1 MAGLHADIVCHILQ
15 WLDATRANLCLLNDV
30 KAVSKDWLLAARR
43 VLRQHAG
50 SRGMLELFRHDCVHA
65 LGGLQLPMHCR
76 LSPYASTRGLTV
88 LSTLDDFGV
97 LERSVPAV
105 LLELRV
111 ETEACCPYSRCEPVS
126 SIGEELWHDVC
137 PCTWH
142 FEEVLDGI
150 YDPAF
155 CLAKL
160 EVKSIRLQVGDA
172 IYTSIYDAMRTEFE
186 EDDINSVVDATPC
199 SHQSVL
205 LSCLHV
211 GCDFNGQWLS
221 LSILRVLSKL
231 LNENS
236 QWCLRL

>member
-1 MAGLHADIVCHILQ
+1 MLLCADVVEHVLSGFEGCREDLCVVNTLKAVNKQ
-15 WLDATRANLCLLNDV
+15 WLQ
-30 KAVSKDWLLAARR
+30 AARR
-43 VLRQHAG
+43 FLHKHAG

-65 LGGLQLPMHCR
+65 VGGLQLPMHCR

-88 LSTLDDFGV
+88 LSTLDDFRV

-105 LLELRV
+105 LLELCV
-111 ETEACCPYSRCEPVS
+111 ETEACCPYSRWEPAC
-126 SIGEELWHDVC
+126 SIREELWHDDEC
-137 PCTWH
+137 PCMWH
-142 FEEVLDGI
+142 FEEVLEGI

-160 EVKSIRLQVGDA
+160 EIKSVRLEVGGA
-172 IYTSIYDAMRTEFE
+172 VYTSIYDAMRTEFE

-199 SHQSVL
+199 SQQSVL
-205 LSCLHV
+205 LSCVHA

>member
-1 MAGLHADIVCHILQ
+1 MLLCTDVVEQILSWFEGCREDLCVVNTLKAVNRQ
-15 WLDATRANLCLLNDV
+15 WLQ
-30 KAVSKDWLLAARR
+30 AARCF
-43 VLRQHAG
+43 LQKHAG
-50 SRGMLELFRHDCVHA
+50 STGMLELFRHDCVHA

-105 LLELRV
+105 LLELCV
-111 ETEACCPYSRCEPVS
+111 GTEACCPYSMWEPAC
-126 SIGEELWHDVC
+126 SIREEMWHDDEC
-137 PCTWH
+137 PCLWH
-142 FEEVLDGI
+142 FEEVLEGI

-160 EVKSIRLQVGDA
+160 EIQSVRLEVRGA
-172 IYTSIYDAMRTEFE
+172 IYTSIYEAMRTEFE
-186 EDDINSVVDATPC
+186 DEEIDGAVEASAC
-199 SHQSVL
+199 SQQSVL
-205 LSCLHV
+205 LSCVHV
-211 GCDFNGQWLS
+211 GCEFKGRWLS

-236 QWCLRL
+236 RWCLRL